1 MTPENIGAFI
11 AIISTIAIT
20 IGGGATIII
29 TTGMRIREMRANAN
43 NDAMKRDIDTDNMLR
58 GELKAAAVKSDN
70 EATEARKNHEKAMD
84 MIRSQGETITN
95 LRIELVKAQQK
106 IEAYGAL
113 VTENATQKETISTL
127 GSTITGLQGIVDG
140 LRAEVLD
147 LKAKYTADMATLR
160 AEHAAEIGKL
170 REEFEAF
177 KAQRGVA
184 A

>member
-1 MTPENIGAFI
+1 MTAENIGAFI
-11 AIISTIAIT
+11 AIIASIVIT

-29 TTGMRIREMRANAN
+29 TTGMRIREMRAHAD
-43 NDAMKRDIDTDNMLR
+43 NDGIKRDIETENMLR
-58 GELKAAAVKSDN
+58 AELKAAATKSDN

-84 MIRSQGETITN
+84 MIRGQGDTITN

-113 VTENATQKETISTL
+113 VTENATQKETITTL
-127 GSTITGLQGIVDG
+127 GKTITGLQGIVDG
-140 LRAEVLD
+140 LRAEVVD
-147 LKAKYTADMATLR
+147 LKAKYTADMEALR

-170 REEFEAF
+170 RAEFDAF
-177 KAQRGVA
+177 KAERQA